1 MKDQFTPNIEAQS
14 WPLPSVPD
22 SILETT
28 KKLQDHMVL
37 CVSVNYHFATGG
49 AEEYS
54 SYEIWCQKRFI
65 LFHSIKK
72 YDCITW
78 EIMF

>member
-1 MKDQFTPNIEAQS
+1 MRKNEHKWKRSVRPTGIES
-14 WPLPSVPD
+14 D
-22 SILETT
+22 SILEPI

-54 SYEIWCQKRFI
+54 SYEI
-65 LFHSIKK
+65 
-72 YDCITW
+72 
-78 EIMF
+78 

>member
-54 SYEIWCQKRFI
+54 SYEI
-65 LFHSIKK
+65 
-72 YDCITW
+72 
-78 EIMF
+78 